1 MIIGQIQYILG
12 EVFKMLEPTF
22 SINDFNISVYTQQRT
37 AVQHVERWIPAFG
50 AMTHHSRAKFFPAEN
65 MEF

>member
-22 SINDFNISVYTQQRT
+22 SINDFNISVYTQQQT
-37 AVQHVERWIPAFG
+37 AVQHVER
-50 AMTHHSRAKFFPAEN
+50 
-65 MEF
+65 